1 MINSMRKIK
10 QQFSSASVDV
20 YLDGSFNLL
29 TKLVDKKNAVII
41 TDENI
46 FSAHRSKFRNWNVI
60 TLKPGEVFKIQLTA
74 DAIIEQLIGFHVDR
88 STTLIGVGGGV
99 VTDLTGYV
107 ASIYMRGIRFGFV
120 PTSLL
125 AMVDASIGGKN
136 GVDVGD
142 YKNLVGSIR
151 QPAFLLYDYSFLKTL
166 PDIEWSNGFAEIIK
180 HACILDQ
187 SSFKLLMQ
195 NSLQAIKKDKKL
207 LASIIEKN
215 VLLKS
220 SVVKKDEFEKED
232 RKLLNFGHTLGHAL
246 ETQYELTHGQAVA
259 LGMVFA
265 AWLSEQILGLKK
277 SVEIIQVLSQYKL
290 PTIASFDA
298 ERVFN
303 VLAMDKKRVSDKM
316 NFVLLEKIGKGVV
329 HPIKLDKLQKYVST
343 YANLNKVNK

>member
-1 MINSMRKIK
+1 MKKIK

-20 YLDGSFNLL
+20 YFDASFSYLS
-29 TKLVDKKNAVII
+29 KLVDKKNAVII

-46 FSAHRSKFRNWNVI
+46 FSAHRVKFRNWNVI

-74 DAIIEQLIGFHVDR
+74 DAIIEQLIGFEADR

-151 QPAFLLYDYSFLKTL
+151 QPSFLLYDYNFLKSL

-187 SSFKLLMQ
+187 QSFKLLAK
-195 NSLQAIKKDKKL
+195 NHLQSIKKDKKL

-215 VLLKS
+215 VLLKT
-220 SVVKKDEFEKED
+220 SVVKKDEFEKGD

-277 SVEIIQVLSQYKL
+277 SIEILQVLSLYKL

-303 VLAMDKKRVSDKM
+303 VLTMDKKRVNDKM
-316 NFVLLEKIGKGVV
+316 NFILLEKIGKGVV
-329 HPIKLDKLQKYVST
+329 HTIKLDRLKKYVSS
-343 YANLNKVNK
+343 YANLNKAGK

>member
-1 MINSMRKIK
+1 MTNSMKKIK
-10 QQFSSASVDV
+10 QQFSSTAVDV
-20 YLDGSFNLL
+20 YFDGSFNLL

-46 FSAHRSKFRNWNVI
+46 FSAHKSKFRNWNVI

-74 DAIIEQLIGFHVDR
+74 DAIIEQLIGFQADR

-195 NSLQAIKKDKKL
+195 NSLQTIKRNKKL
-207 LASIIEKN
+207 LAFIIEKN

-220 SVVKKDEFEKED
+220 SVVKKDEFEKGD
-232 RKLLNFGHTLGHAL
+232 RKLLNFGHTVGHAL

-290 PTIASFDA
+290 PTMASFDA
-298 ERVFN
+298 DRVFN
-303 VLAMDKKRVSDKM
+303 VLTMDKKRVSDKM
-316 NFVLLEKIGKGVV
+316 NFVLLEKIGRGVV
-329 HPIKLDKLQKYVST
+329 YPIKLDKLQKYVSS

>member
-1 MINSMRKIK
+1 MKKVK
-10 QQFSSASVDV
+10 QQFSTASVDV
-20 YLDGSFNLL
+20 YFDGSFGLL
-29 TKLVDKKNAVII
+29 SKLVDKKNAVIV

-60 TLKPGEVFKIQLTA
+60 TLKPGEIFKIQLTA
-74 DAIIEQLIGFHVDR
+74 DAVIEQLIGFQADR

-99 VTDLTGYV
+99 ITDLTGYV
-107 ASIYMRGIRFGFV
+107 ASIYMRGIKFGFV

-136 GVDVGD
+136 GVDVGE

-151 QPAFLLYDYSFLKTL
+151 QPAFLLYDYGFLKTL

-187 SSFKLLMQ
+187 QSFKLLM
-195 NSLQAIKKDKKL
+195 NNDLQAIKKDKKQL
-207 LASIIEKN
+207 GKIIEKN
-215 VLLKS
+215 ALLKS
-220 SVVKKDEFEKED
+220 SVVKKDEFENGD

-277 SVEIIQVLSQYKL
+277 SVDIIQVLSQYKL

-298 ERVFN
+298 DRVFT
-303 VLAMDKKRVSDKM
+303 VLTMDKKRVKDRM

-329 HPIKLDKLQKYVST
+329 YPIKIDRLQKYVLA
-343 YANLNKVNK
+343 YANLNKASK